1 MSILTPKRLNNI
13 NKNNPYRKKFLD
25 IRNEFRRKKNKNKK
39 KFNKTVNYFKEAKK
53 ILLASFQNHKLF
65 YGGGQGQSGDRE
77 QQDELTKIMAYAS
90 LNPESQIK
98 LFEKTGR
105 YWEPSYLSTI
115 EKKTNEL
122 YIPAITFFFG
132 FNLDLATYLSSKID
146 EPEIQTAQKNI
157 IPNIDSLL
165 SNLQSSFLLSISNDA
180 ETTKYTFLT
189 ILFRIFNVLKG
200 KKFLNV
206 KKINKKLIDV
216 LITSGDITPTGPGG
230 GESKSSTINKTV
242 DLKMQKIPQYKYI
255 LFLIPILVYS
265 YQYLVDLYGNDF
277 ISGKNLKQVLKHHE
291 EQIARFSDSLIDGEF
306 ISNADIDILT
316 STQYSEDKQQEHY
329 IENPF
334 KPSSRFK
341 INSSLRNNQVKKSRF
356 AYQKIIQAKQQAQRQ
371 QQASQV
377 IQRMERG
384 RRAREQ
390 AQGLREQKTQRE
402 QQASENIQR
411 IVRGRRAREQAQGLR
426 EEKREQ
432 QASENI
438 QRIVRGRRAREQAQG
453 LREQKRQQELAS
465 QVIQRMER
473 GRRARQQVQREQQA
487 SENIQRIIRA
497 RQARQQTQGL
507 RERKRLE
514 KTLQDLRS
522 SEKSQVIE
530 RIFRSIR
537 DERGQADNFVV
548 FLLNSDISLPGGY
561 EQFKQ
566 ALLERPVRPGERET
580 IYNALKNDSTK
591 DMARISAIDFLSTFY
606 DNLTL
611 ESISILRV
619 ILVLYKFYRVYKRSR
634 QWGVLGFSFKNFGNF
649 LKGYGKQTF
658 LHPLNSLKYL
668 GLSNIKKNEDRD
680 NFLRKSDDY
689 RVPLKLPSN
698 LKTKWEINS
707 NGNAMLHFAS
717 IGDGID
723 LPFVHHLSFDKEL
736 SNYSVFGMLTAEH
749 LMKHGELSSL
759 IQGYNLRLSTSSN
772 GSFPCTRSLFGCLD
786 IKAAEIPP
794 EIRDALIADEKS
806 RTRNNK
812 SVIEDQNIDCLIGPF
827 NILDSDGIYR
837 FTKKVGTRGYFFN
850 RAKKELEKS
859 RKIRN
864 KDTTKYS
871 KLVSKKKKKQLSGA
885 DKKSLKEINA
895 RILAEKRSRHNERQL
910 KIQKRIANLRKQID
924 NVTTPGGG
932 GGESKAGSSKTAG
945 GEIKTSQKMQD
956 EIAELEQESKRNELN
971 FNSTPEMSLCNEISD
986 GTSCGGGGDSKSAIT
1001 AEGSGG
1007 GGGESKATVGDTASR
1022 GDYSRIIKSQK
1033 DLGFIIEEM
1042 AILITLCQTLLLS
1055 KKMNS
1060 RLCISENLDL
1070 IKTDIYRAH
1079 IIGNYDSLNALL
1091 QGNIIGEIK
1100 SDKNKFFC
1108 AAQHLLGLDIC
1119 KADRDEREF
1128 STSYKPL
1135 YVAIPSREHDF
1146 SEKVNN
1152 INDDFK
1158 RTMTGENVFKKTAL
1172 AIFSRYFSNGN
1183 ELESRIE
1190 NYSRGD
1196 NNDKRTLFFLVIHL
1210 LYNIIK
1216 INFLNSCPRLSDNY
1230 FDELAKTQD
1239 NIAVSI
1245 DIIIKYFKTPD
1256 LSVPSSFLSRIKKI
1270 NAEQIIKLFRLYA
1283 LKELNESGGLGEI
1296 GRKLARFDEF
1306 IEQIGLKESD
1316 KQKYK
1321 KELARVTDYKIPV
1334 LEQELE
1340 FRMRVSCFFVP
1351 RLKTRE
1357 PDAAAVASGDSKR
1370 DGSSKRHDDEDID
1383 EDIDE
1388 GKDVDEDSDD
1398 TEDYSSVVG
1407 DDPGYNSDTCIQE
1420 VPAPQVPSSPK
1431 KTNDKL
1437 WVLTDDKIVNFVK
1450 SLQVLPNWLGGKDE
1464 NPYLQGYFNN
1474 KRPNK
1479 RLDVETLPRSS
1490 RKRDA
1495 RFDDDGNLKKKG
1507 VVERAILTKAIKPE
1521 PLPPATDEAGN
1532 YVNEIKQPTRIAGKI
1547 NNNYF
1552 AETVRW
1558 CNIPRSDEEGEI
1570 KEGAGAGASKS
1581 LLKVRRKK
1589 AKALMSASA
1598 SPGDISVTSQN
1609 PGGTGAGGEG
1619 GGGESKTGYTSFAS
1633 LGGGRKSKSLKKRKK
1648 KNNKK
1653 RKNKSQKNNCWSL
1666 TDIKLKKLIG

>member
-371 QQASQV
+371 QQ
-377 IQRMERG
+377 
-384 RRAREQ
+384 
-390 AQGLREQKTQRE
+390 
-402 QQASENIQR
+402 
-411 IVRGRRAREQAQGLR
+411 
-426 EEKREQ
+426 
-432 QASENI
+432 
-438 QRIVRGRRAREQAQG
+438 
-453 LREQKRQQELAS
+453 AS